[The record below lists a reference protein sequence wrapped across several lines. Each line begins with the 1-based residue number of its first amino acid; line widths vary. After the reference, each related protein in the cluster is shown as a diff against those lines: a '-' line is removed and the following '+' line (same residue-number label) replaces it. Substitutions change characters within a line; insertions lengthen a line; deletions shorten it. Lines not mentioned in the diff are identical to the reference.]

1 MVESAIGERLALR
14 YKPRKDLTLGDAIAE
29 LKYLVSEIN
38 IFAIVSPSSRDISL
52 LKEIIA
58 VIDGMEIPEIMGSDN
73 VEA

>member
-1 MVESAIGERLALR
+1 MIESAIGERLALR

-38 IFAIVSPSSRDISL
+38 VFAIVSPSSRDISL
-52 LKEIIA
+52 LKEVIA